1 MCLKNRL
8 VFSGMRE
15 ETNLWCSR
23 ILWDFNSLTS
33 STRQIKSPRSL
44 LWYKTQNLLRGN
56 GRDQGFTKDLFLIA
70 WYGGES
76 RTRSKRSTSS

>member
-33 STRQIKSPRSL
+33 STRQIKSPRC
-44 LWYKTQNLLRGN
+44 YG
-56 GRDQGFTKDLFLIA
+56 TKHKIYCVEMAGIKDSPRIYL
-70 WYGGES
+70 
-76 RTRSKRSTSS
+76 